1 MVVEMNAENGNLLDA
16 LVHHKDQRALPMPG
30 YERLCCLRCMQ
41 PRDHN
46 FATTCVCRVP
56 KHLRE
61 EKDSCAANRFLFQ
74 ESLYGS
80 CFGGNGNS
88 FGDFRKACIFQYTLH
103 PPLGNLELNFDGS
116 VLSNYGSAGGFV
128 FRDVTGKP
136 ILAAANSLPTS
147 DILIVEALASRAG
160 FHAAW
165 LHGFSH
171 LEVEGD
177 SKLLIDS
184 LVWSHQYSFDDSN
197 LDLEY

>member
-1 MVVEMNAENGNLLDA
+1 MAFCTSYDLHIYLQISEGGVVEVDW
-16 LVHHKDQRALPMPG
+16 
-30 YERLCCLRCMQ
+30 
-41 PRDHN
+41 
-46 FATTCVCRVP
+46 
-56 KHLRE
+56 KHPL
-61 EKDSCAANRFLFQ
+61 
-74 ESLYGS
+74 
-80 CFGGNGNS
+80 
-88 FGDFRKACIFQYTLH
+88 
-103 PPLGNLELNFDGS
+103 LGNLELNFDGS

-136 ILAAANSLPTS
+136 ILAAAAANSLPTS

-184 LVWSHQYSFDDSN
+184 LVWSHQYSFLDSN
-197 LDLEY
+197 LDLEYSSPG